1 MLKKL
6 AAFQVACVSPGHTHV
21 YLSCLNV
28 YNITQK
34 FSAKNVY
41 FNFHLTL
48 LTKAVDNLD
57 HKISIEI
64 SM

>member
-34 FSAKNVY
+34 LCAKSVY
-41 FNFHLTL
+41 GDFHLTL

-57 HKISIEI
+57 H
-64 SM
+64 